1 MKRNHR
7 GIESVKTCRKSCCC
21 RICQFPSTQTPRY
34 RKESGASQNPHDG
47 RGQTQRVDRHTQSAK
62 YKRLSPN
69 IDRGEM
75 SEEAVEPESAAT
87 ETWCPKSLSLAE
99 CYCRIVDS
107 DLVADDGGRWKFAI
121 AIQHADGMQEQQ
133 NKAKIEKVLRRFY
146 PPSLAW
152 VHFVDTQLLLK
163 CQSESFLIAS
173 NVPQGCAISPQDTA
187 GISQPNRLI
196 RGVTRDPTFR
206 ITTVISSSYFRL
218 KCASWMKIARWN
230 GGSHVL

>member
-1 MKRNHR
+1 
-7 GIESVKTCRKSCCC
+7 
-21 RICQFPSTQTPRY
+21 
-34 RKESGASQNPHDG
+34 
-47 RGQTQRVDRHTQSAK
+47 
-62 YKRLSPN
+62 
-69 IDRGEM
+69 M

-87 ETWCPKSLSLAE
+87 KTWCPKSLSLAE

-152 VHFVDTQLLLK
+152 VHFIDTQLLLK

-173 NVPQGCAISPQDTA
+173 NVPQSALSHHRIPQEFTTYLLISK
-187 GISQPNRLI
+187 RY
-196 RGVTRDPTFR
+196 TRPPLCKLLQ
-206 ITTVISSSYFRL
+206 S
-218 KCASWMKIARWN
+218 
-230 GGSHVL
+230 